1 MASNKNKTRKVR
13 PASADS
19 DEASILWDEVANTV
33 KRQPSSRIP
42 PVALPENAQKKHA
55 QKKHLLAKKTSA
67 SANKAVN
74 LRKIADLKMDT
85 VNAGLVTGPANLSQP
100 VYAGIDRSSAKKLQ
114 QGKMALEARI
124 DLHGLS
130 QLAAYQRL
138 QHFIQKSRQQGLRT
152 ILVITGKG
160 KDGRGVLRENVPQW
174 LSEPP
179 LSDAIIAFG
188 TSRPQDG
195 GEGAL
200 YVRLKRARE
209 RL

>member
-1 MASNKNKTRKVR
+1 MASNKNKTRKLR

-42 PVALPENAQKKHA
+42 PVALPENAQKKHLLG
-55 QKKHLLAKKTSA
+55 KKKFE

-74 LRKIADLKMDT
+74 LRKIVDLKMDT

-100 VYAGIDRSSAKKLQ
+100 VYAGIDRSSAKKIQ

-160 KDGRGVLRENVPQW
+160 KAGRGVLRENVPQW

>member
-19 DEASILWDEVANTV
+19 DEASILWVEVANTV

-100 VYAGIDRSSAKKLQ
+100 VMQVSTVVLPKNYSKAKWRSKPELTYM
-114 QGKMALEARI
+114 G
-124 DLHGLS
+124 
-130 QLAAYQRL
+130 
-138 QHFIQKSRQQGLRT
+138 
-152 ILVITGKG
+152 
-160 KDGRGVLRENVPQW
+160 
-174 LSEPP
+174 
-179 LSDAIIAFG
+179 
-188 TSRPQDG
+188 
-195 GEGAL
+195 
-200 YVRLKRARE
+200 
-209 RL
+209 